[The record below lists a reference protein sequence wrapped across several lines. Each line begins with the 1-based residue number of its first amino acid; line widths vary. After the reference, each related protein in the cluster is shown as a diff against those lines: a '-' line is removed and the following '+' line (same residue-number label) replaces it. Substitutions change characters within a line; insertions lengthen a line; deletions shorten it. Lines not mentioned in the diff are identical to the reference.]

1 MIIAKNIRLL
11 KKSEANKYYKRNMY
25 YYNEGR
31 DLPSFEKNKIE
42 PGGSTDFIIDC
53 FKTTKIKVNN
63 ILEIGCA
70 NGRKLE
76 KYKAYFK
83 SKKHF
88 LCFKKD

>member
-76 KYKAYFK
+76 KYWDYYTNNFD
-83 SKKHF
+83 F
-88 LCFKKD
+88 IILNTL